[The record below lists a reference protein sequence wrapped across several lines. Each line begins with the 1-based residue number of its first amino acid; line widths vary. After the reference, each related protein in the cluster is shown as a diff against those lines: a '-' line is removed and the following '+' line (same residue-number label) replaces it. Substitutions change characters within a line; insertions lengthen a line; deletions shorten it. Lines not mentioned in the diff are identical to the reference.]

1 METLNREDLQENIA
15 IIKINR
21 SYKNGLSALELYD
34 ITRGC
39 WKRSINSV
47 KDADYALAVV
57 FGEVKEVYYI
67 DRWVQAK
74 DLNRETIPYNA
85 RFEDGRIGFF
95 GEVAPEEI
103 RDKYIGKSVANLF
116 KKGDANP
123 VRLFLK
129 DK

>member
-85 RFEDGRIGFF
+85 RFEDGRIGFI